1 MRRLKNGG
9 RCGIVLP
16 EGQIL
21 FGGGAF
27 QAIREEL
34 LQKFNVTAIISL
46 PQGAFAQMGAGVKTN
61 LVFFEKTGSTKE
73 IWYGEMEGKFTK
85 TKVVQ
90 DNHLVDIFEKL
101 KKREVTNNSWIIKI
115 ADIANKD
122 FDLSPKNPLKILVED
137 NRAPK
142 EVLAIINKLNA
153 EINELT
159 SGLEKIL

>member
-46 PQGAFAQMGAGVKTN
+46 PQGTFSQMGAGVKTN
-61 LVFFEKTGSTKE
+61 LRPMLNF
-73 IWYGEMEGKFTK
+73 
-85 TKVVQ
+85 
-90 DNHLVDIFEKL
+90 L
-101 KKREVTNNSWIIKI
+101 KYLYS
-115 ADIANKD
+115 
-122 FDLSPKNPLKILVED
+122 SQ
-137 NRAPK
+137 
-142 EVLAIINKLNA
+142 
-153 EINELT
+153 
-159 SGLEKIL
+159 